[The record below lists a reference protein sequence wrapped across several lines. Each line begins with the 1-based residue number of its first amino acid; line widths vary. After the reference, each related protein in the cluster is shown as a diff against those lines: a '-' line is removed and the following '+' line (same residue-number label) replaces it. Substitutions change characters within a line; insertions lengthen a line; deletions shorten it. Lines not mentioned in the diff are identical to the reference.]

1 MNSHTKPIFAALLLA
16 ATALPGNAQ
25 RNPNRPLP
33 AERRALRA
41 AQQPDSQGSYRAAL
55 EGMVRERIGQ
65 MVRRQLGLD
74 DAQVQNLQATNARF
88 ADRRRTLMEQ
98 ERDIRM
104 SLRDEMSSG
113 DSSRQKQVGD
123 LMDRM
128 VRAQRQRIDLLEE
141 EQRELGSFLTPM
153 QRATYFGM
161 EEQLRNRLD
170 QMGRGGPP
178 GRAGLQGRGG
188 PPSRGGPPGRGGRM
202 RGGPPDG
209 LPARPPIKP

>member
-16 ATALPGNAQ
+16 VTALPGNAQ

-33 AERRALRA
+33 TERRSLRA
-41 AQQPDSQGSYRAAL
+41 AQQPDSQGPNRAAL
-55 EGMVRERIGQ
+55 EGMVRGRIGQ
-65 MVRRQLGLD
+65 MARRQLGLD
-74 DAQVQNLQATNARF
+74 DAQVQKLQATNARF

-104 SLRDEMSSG
+104 SLRDEMISG

-141 EQRELGSFLTPM
+141 EQRELRSFLTPM

-170 QMGRGGPP
+170 QMRQDVGGGPP
-178 GRAGLQGRGG
+178 GRAGLQ
-188 PPSRGGPPGRGGRM
+188 SRGGPPGRGGRM

-209 LPARPPIKP
+209 PPARPPIKP